1 VRRGKKKLRVGI
13 IGVGGISRVHLEG
26 YAKLPDLVEVVAF
39 CDIIPER
46 AKTGA
51 ERYGAPGAKVFTD
64 YRELLE
70 MKDLDAVS
78 ICTPNNL
85 HAPMTID
92 ALKAGKHVLCEK
104 PMAITSE
111 EADAMVKTAKE
122 TGLKLSVGYQSRYSD
137 DAQLLKSMISEGEL
151 GKIYYAE
158 ALALRRRGVPTWG
171 VFLSKEKQGGGPLI
185 DIGTHSLDLT
195 LWLMGDYSNPVEVLG
210 SSYKELAPLGGYNAW
225 GPWDPKSFEV
235 EDSAFGFVKLE
246 SGATVVVKASWALN
260 IKEDEHGSVLC
271 GTKGGAR
278 LVNNTLTI
286 NREGNNRLWDITPVP
301 TRSQES
307 LYDREIA
314 YWVNCLINN
323 KEPLVKAEE
332 AAQVTRI
339 LEMIYKSSES
349 KKVVGTSK
357 KK

>member
-13 IGVGGISRVHLEG
+13 IGVGGISKVHLEG

-51 ERYGAPGAKVFTD
+51 EKYGAPGAKVFTD
-64 YRELLE
+64 YRDLLA
-70 MKDLDAVS
+70 MKDLDAVD
-78 ICTPNNL
+78 ICTPNKL

-92 ALKAGKHVLCEK
+92 ALKSGKHVFCEK

-137 DAQLLKSMISEGEL
+137 DAQLLKRMVSEGEL

-171 VFLSKEKQGGGPLI
+171 VFLSKEMQGGGPLI

-195 LWLMGDYSNPVEVLG
+195 LWLMGDYSKPVTVLG

-225 GPWDPKSFEV
+225 GPWDPKSYEV

-246 SGATVVVKASWALN
+246 SGATVLVKASWALN
-260 IKEDEHGSVLC
+260 IEKDEHGSVLC

-278 LVNNTLTI
+278 FVNSVLTI
-286 NREGNNRLWDITPVP
+286 NKEGNNRLWDITPVP
-301 TRSQES
+301 TRSSDS

-314 YWVNCLINN
+314 YWVDCLINN

-339 LEMIYKSSES
+339 LEMIYKSSETN
-349 KKVVGTSK
+349 KAVETSK
-357 KK
+357 KR